1 MADDGGLE
9 EVLGEAELVE
19 GLERKKLSGKK
30 LVVVAGA
37 GVIAIFVAIG
47 VWVVFGGDDEIPADN
62 EDAAIEQLA
71 SDAAAA
77 RDAAEAE
84 QDKPT
89 EQLQTLFIDLG
100 TQRYNLN
107 VEGSGASFL
116 QVKIVLEVDRESFR
130 ADVEAKM
137 PRILDE
143 FNVYM
148 RELHPEDLNGS
159 KGMFRLKEELL
170 MRVNQAV
177 APARVED
184 ILIQEFLQ
192 QG

>member
-1 MADDGGLE
+1 MADQGGLE

-30 LVVVAGA
+30 LVVAAGA
-37 GVIAIFVAIG
+37 GFIILLALVG
-47 VWVVFGGDDEIPADN
+47 GWVMFGGDDETVDN
-62 EDAAIEQLA
+62 EDAAIEELA
-71 SDAAAA
+71 ANAAAA
-77 RDAAEAE
+77 RNAAEAE
-84 QDKPT
+84 QDKPA
-89 EQLQTLFIDLG
+89 EELQTLFIDMG
-100 TQRYNLN
+100 THRYNLN

-148 RELHPEDLNGS
+148 RELHPADLNGS

-192 QG
+192 QGN